1 MNRTK
6 KDIVTEFRTTE
17 ILRAARRVF
26 ARKGFERAAIADVA
40 EAAGVGKGTIYLY
53 YRSKQE
59 VYWAALKQGMHE
71 LHESTQLAV
80 KSEETIEEKVRAF
93 VTTKLAFFEEHR
105 DFFNLYYSEFG
116 NALGRHA
123 QFQKHFEDLYL
134 EQVRTLDLDLQHA
147 VRRQLMRGVRTEALA
162 FAVFDITRS
171 LITQR
176 LRGWSKS
183 TIDEDATFV
192 VDLLWKGIG
201 IR

>member
-1 MNRTK
+1 MARTRT
-6 KDIVTEFRTTE
+6 DVITEFRTAE

-26 ARKGFERAAIADVA
+26 AQKGYERAAIEDIAH
-40 EAAGVGKGTIYLY
+40 AAGVAKGTVYLY
-53 YRSKQE
+53 YRSKQD
-59 VYWAALKQGMHE
+59 VYWAALKQGMIE
-71 LHESTQLAV
+71 LHESTQQAV
-80 KSEETIEEKVRAF
+80 QAAATLEDKIRAF
-93 VTTKLAFFEEHR
+93 VSTKLAYFEEHR
-105 DFFNLYYSEFG
+105 DFFNIYYSEFG
-116 NALGRHA
+116 NALGRQA

-134 EQVRTLDLDLQHA
+134 EQVRTLNGDLQHA
-147 VRRQLMRGVRTEALA
+147 VRRRLVRSIRTEALA
-162 FAVFDITRS
+162 FALFDITRS